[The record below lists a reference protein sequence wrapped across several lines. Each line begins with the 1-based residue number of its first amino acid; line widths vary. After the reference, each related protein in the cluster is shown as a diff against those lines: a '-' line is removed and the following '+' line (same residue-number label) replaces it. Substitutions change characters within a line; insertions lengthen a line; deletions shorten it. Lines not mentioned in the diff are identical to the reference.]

1 MRNLFLMVAFT
12 LTATAVFAHQDETKK
27 GGAEQKVQ
35 KEQEAQKEQEV
46 NSEDFFCEI
55 RNEEGVVIARCVF
68 CDCVELA
75 KTLLGVIK
83 GGSEN
88 SIQKDTE

>member
-46 NSEDFFCEI
+46 NSEDFFVKLEMKK
-55 RNEEGVVIARCVF
+55 V
-68 CDCVELA
+68 
-75 KTLLGVIK
+75 
-83 GGSEN
+83 
-88 SIQKDTE
+88 